1 MRWWLMWLL
10 CLTPLLIIIGRV
22 AQVMHDPYVLGPD
35 PSEVI
40 LHWLGHIT
48 MFSLI
53 AILTVR
59 PLTQLM
65 PSVRWLMQYRRMIGL
80 TVFLY
85 AFMHGLFYVVVTQGL
100 SWQLIQADIIK
111 RWYISLGFVA
121 LLLLMLL
128 AITSH
133 YGLRRRLGNHRWQAL
148 HNAVYVIAL
157 LSILH
162 YALQVRSD
170 WSQLGIYGTAI
181 VGLLFMRL
189 LLRLQMIKLFR
200 KIKIK

>member
-10 CLTPLLIIIGRV
+10 CITPLLIIIGRV
-22 AQVMHDPYVLGPD
+22 VHVMQDPYVLGPD

-48 MFSLI
+48 MISLI
-53 AILTVR
+53 AILTIR
-59 PLTQLM
+59 PLAQLM
-65 PSVRWLMQYRRMIGL
+65 PFARWLMQYRRMLGL
-80 TVFLY
+80 TVFFY
-85 AFMHGLFYVVVTQGL
+85 ALLHGLFYVAVTQGL
-100 SWQLIQADIIK
+100 SWPLIQADLIK

-121 LLLLMLL
+121 LSLLLLL

-133 YGLRRRLGNHRWQAL
+133 YELRRRLGNHRWQRI

-157 LSILH
+157 LSLLH
-162 YALQVRSD
+162 YALQIRSD
-170 WSQLGIYGTAI
+170 WSQLGLYGAAI

-189 LLRLQMIKLFR
+189 LLRLQAIEFFR